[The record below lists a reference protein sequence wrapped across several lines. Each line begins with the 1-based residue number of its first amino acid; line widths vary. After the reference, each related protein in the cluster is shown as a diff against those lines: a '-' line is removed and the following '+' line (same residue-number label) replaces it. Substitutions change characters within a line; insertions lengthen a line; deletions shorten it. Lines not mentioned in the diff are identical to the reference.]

1 MVYGALGRLQR
12 PLPAQSQRTQATS
25 LAQRYKINQTLLVVR
40 HVVEVGSTDP
50 LIIKI
55 DRVKSFLPTSF
66 GEISQSRIKPMRY
79 RHAKQSESQMEM
91 TDKGDCQY
99 SETSAI
105 SEREAWPSAN
115 IVAITQVDEG
125 LPQSS
130 VGSTPEGN
138 LPIH

>member
-1 MVYGALGRLQR
+1 VQ
-12 PLPAQSQRTQATS
+12 
-25 LAQRYKINQTLLVVR
+25 I
-40 HVVEVGSTDP
+40 GSTDP
-50 LIIKI
+50 STIKI
-55 DRVKSFLPTSF
+55 DQIENFLPTCF